1 MWIMGRS
8 SKELKRLSRVLQRGE
23 GEGMMKK
30 KILKRIETVKFQ
42 RPPSRFNSKSS
53 QTNTTYILTDK
64 KSNSTIREVL

>member
-8 SKELKRLSRVLQRGE
+8 SKELKRSLRVLQNEE

-30 KILKRIETVKFQ
+30 KILKRIEKVKFQ

-53 QTNTTYILTDK
+53 QTNSTYILTGR

>member
-8 SKELKRLSRVLQRGE
+8 SKELKRSLRVLQNEE

-30 KILKRIETVKFQ
+30 KILKKIETVKFQ

-53 QTNTTYILTDK
+53 QTNSTYILTGR